1 VSSEPSSEPGSEPAP
16 GPSPAPRAAPAVPDG
31 RTRHRRILALAV
43 PAVGT
48 LVADPLMGLV
58 DTAVVGRLGAAQLGG
73 LGLAVGVLTAL
84 SWIFNFLVFGTTS
97 TVARAVGAGD
107 LAAAGRRVSHAG
119 QVAVVLGLAV
129 GLVLLLGA
137 PLLVRAFGAVDEL
150 VDPAVLYLRIRAVG
164 VPFLLLGFVGHG
176 AFRGVSDTRTPLL
189 VALVANVVN
198 AVLTFV
204 LAFPLGLGLAG
215 AAAATV
221 VAEVVAV
228 GAFVVLLGR
237 TGLPLGHHGR
247 PGRTELRALVV
258 VSRDLFLRTGGLL
271 LGLLAITAAAART
284 GTTAAAGHQV
294 LYQTFLLIS
303 FLMDGFA
310 IAGQALVGTALG
322 AGRLEEARRYGR
334 DLVRWGL
341 GGGTVLAVGLVAG
354 RDVLPRLLTDDPAVL
369 AAIGG
374 AWMLAAVGHVI
385 NGPVFALDGVLMGAE
400 DFAYLRTWTVVA
412 AVVGGTAGQ
421 LVPTLGGGLLG
432 LWVAVE
438 LLMAV
443 RLVSLL
449 LRVRGDRW
457 GRTGTAL
464 VSG

>member
-1 VSSEPSSEPGSEPAP
+1 VALDGDGRSAPLPA
-16 GPSPAPRAAPAVPDG
+16 A
-31 RTRHRRILALAV
+31 RTRHRRILGLAL

-48 LVADPLMGLV
+48 LVADPLLGLV
-58 DTAVVGRLGAAQLGG
+58 DTAVVGRIGAAELGG

-84 SWIFNFLVFGTTS
+84 SWVFNFLVFGTTS

-107 LAAAGRRVSHAG
+107 RVAAGRRVSHAG
-119 QVAVVLGLAV
+119 QVAAVLGTLVGVVL
-129 GLVLLLGA
+129 LVGA

-150 VDPAVLYLRIRAVG
+150 VEPAVLYLRIRAVG
-164 VPFLLLGFVGHG
+164 VPFLLLGYVGHG

-198 AVLTFV
+198 AGLTFL
-204 LAFPLGLGLAG
+204 LAFPLGFGLAG
-215 AAAATV
+215 AAVATV
-221 VAEVVAV
+221 VAEIIAV
-228 GAFVVLLGR
+228 LAFVVLLGR
-237 TGLPLGHHGR
+237 VGLPVADHGR
-247 PGRTELRALVV
+247 PGGTQLRALVV

-284 GTTAAAGHQV
+284 GSVTAAGHQV
-294 LYQTFLLIS
+294 LYQTFLLVS

-322 AGRLEEARRYGR
+322 AGRLDEARAYGR
-334 DLVRWGL
+334 DLVRWGV
-341 GGGTVLAVGLVAG
+341 GGGAVVALLLIAG
-354 RDVLPRLLTDDPAVL
+354 RDLVPRALTDDPAVL
-369 AAIGG
+369 GAIGT
-374 AWMLAAVGHVI
+374 AWVLAAAGHVI

-421 LVPTLGGGLLG
+421 LVPTVGGGLLG
-432 LWVAVE
+432 LWIAVE
-438 LLMAV
+438 LLMVV
-443 RLVSLL
+443 RLVSLV

-457 GRTGTAL
+457 GRAGVAL
-464 VSG
+464 VTE